1 MIPWAKASDSKP
13 VASASPSNL
22 IEMQILM
29 PHSKPNKSKFLGV
42 DVLLMIH
49 VYAKVW
55 EPLLNIKS

>member
-49 VYAKVW
+49 VYAKV
-55 EPLLNIKS
+55 